1 MVAVHA
7 RRDPVHRPI
16 RWGRSPRS
24 LRAFT
29 IGMCFQVS
37 DMVVSSPRIRRIV
50 LLHAILSFVYNT
62 AILAFVLNLVFG
74 FAS

>member
-1 MVAVHA
+1 
-7 RRDPVHRPI
+7 
-16 RWGRSPRS
+16 
-24 LRAFT
+24 
-29 IGMCFQVS
+29 MCFQVS